1 MPRRKNFEDKTAREH
16 ITDAMKWAEGQD
28 FRNVAAALRRALHL
42 LPADTNFHRPK
53 D

>member
-1 MPRRKNFEDKTAREH
+1 MPRHKNPEHRTAREE
-16 ITDAMKWAEGQD
+16 IADVIKWADRQGFQNSAD
-28 FRNVAAALRRALHL
+28 ALRRALHL